1 MAKIALLSFLDEHNL
16 ASTEPALR
24 DLGAESVD
32 DLRDL
37 DDSDIERLGLKKL
50 ELKRFTRAVQ
60 ELRAQAD
67 EAAVRA
73 GLAPRY
79 RANVYPLLEKDFAS
93 LGERQWLVGR

>member
-1 MAKIALLSFLDEHNL
+1 MQNPSAAEAELRQQLCQKGAMAKIALLSFLDEHNL

-67 EAAVRA
+67 EAAVR
-73 GLAPRY
+73 G
-79 RANVYPLLEKDFAS
+79 
-93 LGERQWLVGR
+93 G